1 MEVTVEVF
9 SKQAK
14 ALEYLSED
22 NKEVT
27 EVLYGGGA
35 RGGKCLGKGT
45 KVRMFDLSVKAVEEI
60 TVGDVLM
67 GDDGTPRHVLSVC
80 SGVEQMY
87 WVRQRNGMD
96 YRVNESH
103 ILSLRH
109 ERRKTKTHME
119 QGRKII
125 DKCDKIWETMNISIH
140 DYLLKPNKFKKES
153 KGYRSF
159 GMDFAECTVPL
170 DPYFLGAWLGDGTSC
185 RSEITFNDNDVVI
198 KEHCNSIAKTYG
210 CKPYI
215 RQTKSSGCET
225 IAYTTGKKNVKNHLL
240 SVLRELGVLN
250 NKHIPNIYIKN
261 SRAVRLQ
268 LLAGLIDTDGYLHN
282 GCYEIVTK
290 YSRLKDGLVN
300 ICGTLG
306 FVTRCKK
313 KLVNGKRYDRVII
326 IGNTLDEIPCKTKR
340 KKCGKRKHYQN
351 ANHTGIVV
359 EKDTID
365 EYYGFMIDGNHLFC
379 LEDYTVTHNT
389 FLGCLWQVVRRINMP
404 GSVGLVCREESVKL
418 KDTTIVTF
426 FEVLSL
432 LHYTTAI
439 EYNAT
444 RLTATFKN
452 GSVIYFRDLKFMP
465 KDPEFDRLGSLG
477 ITDLFVDEA
486 QQVCEKAI
494 SVLKGRFSVLKGKR
508 PDGSTWQT
516 VPKALY
522 TCNPRRNW
530 IYNDFVKPDKMGT
543 ILSHRRFIK
552 SLPTDNPHIDQAYL
566 DNLLRADRI
575 TVQRLYFGNFEYDD
589 DPATL
594 CDFDAI
600 CDLFHNEHVLPVGG
614 RSCSADIAGK
624 GHDRFIAT
632 SWVGNV
638 CTIAVD
644 KEYSPGC
651 EVEKDLKE
659 LMIRDRIPRSL
670 TVVDA
675 DGVGSFLESY
685 LEGIKEFHGGNPAV
699 DKERYVNKRSEC
711 YFKLAELINQRK
723 IRIICTAEQRERIQ
737 DELGALKQA
746 TIYNDESKKAVIK
759 KEVMKA
765 ILGHSPDYIDA
776 LMMAMVFRITKPSAG
791 AKMKIKVRNDN

>member
-22 NKEVT
+22 NADVT

-35 RGGKCLGKGT
+35 RGGK
-45 KVRMFDLSVKAVEEI
+45 
-60 TVGDVLM
+60 
-67 GDDGTPRHVLSVC
+67 
-80 SGVEQMY
+80 
-87 WVRQRNGMD
+87 
-96 YRVNESH
+96 
-103 ILSLRH
+103 
-109 ERRKTKTHME
+109 
-119 QGRKII
+119 
-125 DKCDKIWETMNISIH
+125 
-140 DYLLKPNKFKKES
+140 
-153 KGYRSF
+153 
-159 GMDFAECTVPL
+159 
-170 DPYFLGAWLGDGTSC
+170 
-185 RSEITFNDNDVVI
+185 
-198 KEHCNSIAKTYG
+198 
-210 CKPYI
+210 
-215 RQTKSSGCET
+215 
-225 IAYTTGKKNVKNHLL
+225 
-240 SVLRELGVLN
+240 
-250 NKHIPNIYIKN
+250 
-261 SRAVRLQ
+261 
-268 LLAGLIDTDGYLHN
+268 
-282 GCYEIVTK
+282 
-290 YSRLKDGLVN
+290 
-300 ICGTLG
+300 
-306 FVTRCKK
+306 
-313 KLVNGKRYDRVII
+313 
-326 IGNTLDEIPCKTKR
+326 
-340 KKCGKRKHYQN
+340 
-351 ANHTGIVV
+351 
-359 EKDTID
+359 
-365 EYYGFMIDGNHLFC
+365 
-379 LEDYTVTHNT
+379 T
-389 FLGCLWQVVRRINMP
+389 FLGCLWQVLRRINMP

-432 LHYTTAI
+432 LHYTTAV

-444 RLTATFKN
+444 RLIATFNN

-494 SVLKGRFSVLKGKR
+494 SVLKGRFSVLRGKR
-508 PDGSTWQT
+508 GDGSEWKT

-552 SLPTDNPHIDQAYL
+552 SLPTDNPHIDQAYI
-566 DNLLRADRI
+566 DNLLRADPI

-600 CDLFHNEHVLPVGG
+600 SDLFHNEHVKAVGG

-644 KEYSPGC
+644 KEYSPGA
-651 EVEKDLKE
+651 EVEKDLKD
-659 LMIRDRIPRSL
+659 LMIRDKIPRSL

-685 LEGIKEFHGGNPAV
+685 LEGIKEFHGGSPAL
-699 DKERYVNKRSEC
+699 DKERYTNLRSEC

-746 TIYNDESKKAVIK
+746 TIYNDEAKKAIIK
-759 KEVMKA
+759 KETMKA

-776 LMMAMVFRITKPSAG
+776 LMMAMIFRIKKMGKG
-791 AKMKIKVRNDN
+791 AKAKVKVRNEN